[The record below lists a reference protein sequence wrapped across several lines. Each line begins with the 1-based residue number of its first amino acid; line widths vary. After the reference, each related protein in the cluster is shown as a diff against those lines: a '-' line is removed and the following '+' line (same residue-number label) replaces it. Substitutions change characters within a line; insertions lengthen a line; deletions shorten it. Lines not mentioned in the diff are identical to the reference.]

1 MALVVMAEWTAQ
13 AGRESEVREAI
24 LALVEP

>member
-1 MALVVMAEWTAQ
+1 MAFVVMVEWTAQ